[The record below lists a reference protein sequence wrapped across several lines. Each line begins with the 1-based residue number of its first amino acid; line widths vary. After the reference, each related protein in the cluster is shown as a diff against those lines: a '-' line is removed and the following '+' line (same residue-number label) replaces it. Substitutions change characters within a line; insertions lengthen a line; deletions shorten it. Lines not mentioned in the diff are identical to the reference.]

1 MPASHQV
8 PKVPKSP
15 KSQSPKS
22 HKSQWPGNAMIGP
35 GSDKCRKCRLGAA
48 TLVLAIGPITLKWT
62 FSGLRWWQAWGVV
75 KTMVVMMIMITM
87 KRRMRL
93 TIMLLACWEMN
104 WRKRW
109 QPVHLRLSPTS
120 PSFAQTRPWWSWW
133 WSWWSWDDQDDEDHD
148 KMSTMMIMRMRMT
161 IWHDS
166 KCISEFIPT
175 SFLHLFALEVLTIF
189 ILLDTAHNWFV
200 NLNCPVPLQINIS
213 SLHWNQ
219 IALNFFTVSNV
230 HHRQCH
236 PLLTEVWHAL

>member
-62 FSGLRWWQAWGVV
+62 FSGLRWRQAWGVV
-75 KTMVVMMIMITM
+75 KTMVVTMVMITM
-87 KRRMRL
+87 KKRMRL

-133 WSWWSWDDQDDEDHD
+133 WSWWSWDDQDDDHDDEDHD

-189 ILLDTAHNWFV
+189 ILLDTAHNLFV
-200 NLNCPVPLQINIS
+200 DLKLSCS
-213 SLHWNQ
+213 S
-219 IALNFFTVSNV
+219 TD
-230 HHRQCH
+230 
-236 PLLTEVWHAL
+236 